1 MKRILNS
8 IAVLALVVTGAVSC
22 QKELSGPGQSGQE
35 VQVSLDLTTDQIG
48 TRAYADGQSVD
59 VVHVHVYQKDAS
71 GNLSYI
77 SPAGASASVQNPSK
91 DVTMSGGRASYS
103 TRLVTGQTY
112 TFVFWA
118 EKNGC
123 GHYSYDPYN
132 QSVAVNYAS
141 AAGNDESRDAF
152 YGVLKDVTITGAY
165 SASVTLSRPFAQ
177 INFGVT
183 AEDLNAASLAGV
195 TVNGA
200 AVKLTNV
207 ANSINLM
214 DGSVSGTETVS
225 FANATLPSE
234 SFSAAGVS
242 YNYVAMDY
250 VLVGKDAKTLSDVTL
265 TLDVTGTT
273 SAETKY
279 TYPNVPLQGNYRT
292 NIVGNLFT
300 SPADI
305 DISVDPGFS
314 TPDNDVVIKNVASIA
329 DANTALAG
337 GATSV
342 KIAEV
347 TATEAG
353 STTLKM
359 PATAESISIE
369 IENIESAANLQ
380 IVAPESGSNPKS
392 VSVTIPS
399 TTTVDNL
406 TINLPQSHVE
416 INGMTVN
423 TLTASTNET
432 TLVVGKDVTI
442 SKKLI
447 LNEGNAVIHGKVN
460 TIKRGDS
467 NPDAIIEVHA
477 YDKSSLKSAVGSQ
490 MANKVIVENDI
501 TFSDYSGAFD
511 YDFMRRTL
519 SAPALVLDLNGHK
532 VSKSG
537 YSVLEVKQ
545 SEISIIGEGVLEESS
560 GTTMAILISGSKTS
574 TDEEYSVLNIGP
586 DVTVKGNV
594 GILVNKPASSY
605 NNYGIV
611 VNCENKFEITEDGI
625 GATVNGSNTVKEGNV
640 PVFNFKGAS
649 IIGGGL
655 GIYAAGYAE
664 WEFTNTTI
672 DSNLSAL
679 EVRAGKVTINSGD
692 YKANCT
698 PFSIAANGSGT
709 TIEGA
714 ALGISQHTTD
724 LPIDVVVNGG
734 TFTGEYAVYEKD
746 VQNGTELDKIK
757 LTVKD
762 GIFNGAIY
770 SQNNPNC
777 LVKGTYSDPSAL
789 NYLADG
795 ADVKIEMEADNEI
808 ASEVSVSQNVAINLN
823 NHTLKLS
830 QDLSSIG
837 SGSLAISNGT
847 VECIDQ
853 SQYGNTPPIHCR
865 ESSVMSFDH
874 VAITSNGSAIYV
886 ETESNFTIKNSTVQV
901 KGYGIATNASNP
913 AQNPTINI
921 ENCTI
926 TGNNPVFV
934 NIPCSLNVKESQITG
949 KMQGAV
955 VRGGTAN
962 FTKCEIAL
970 NYPDADANDMAHYF
984 DSKNWG
990 SGNMINL
997 AAMTI
1002 GNKHAT
1008 SYQYPTNV
1016 TLVDTDVKVVGDY
1029 ASFFPALYAY
1039 ANSGEGLGVTLTY
1052 DEDCTFT
1059 GGTGIIYGSSNIVV
1073 NGTSVNAE

>member
-91 DVTMSGGRASYS
+91 DVTMSGGRAPYS

-123 GHYSYDPYN
+123 RHYSYDPNN
-132 QSVAVNYAS
+132 QTVAVNYAS

-273 SAETKY
+273 SAATEY

-353 STTLKM
+353 STTLNM
-359 PATAESISIE
+359 PATTESISIE

-380 IVAPESGSNPKS
+380 IVAPESGSNPES

-399 TTTVDNL
+399 TATVDNL

-416 INGMTVN
+416 INGASYTNV
-423 TLTASTNET
+423 TATTSNN
-432 TLVVGKDVTI
+432 TLVVGADVTVGTLTVKAG
-442 SKKLI
+442 S
-447 LNEGNAVIHGKVN
+447 AVIYGTVTTLVKEEGAGEVEWHVADEANLKASLVN
-460 TIKRGDS
+460 DV
-467 NPDAIIEVHA
+467 E
-477 YDKSSLKSAVGSQ
+477 
-490 MANKVIVENDI
+490 KVIVESDI
-501 TFSDYSGAFD
+501 AMASSAAINNG
-511 YDFMRRTL
+511 RTL
-519 SAPALVLDLNGHK
+519 AIDLNGHNISAPSK
-532 VSKSG
+532 VFNIRNAKVDFTGQGKIYESANDQYGALVLAGSSEDVADYTVVNVDEDVVLAGWSG
-537 YSVLEVKQ
+537 IFIAKDAA
-545 SEISIIGEGVLEESS
+545 
-560 GTTMAILISGSKTS
+560 GT
-574 TDEEYSVLNIGP
+574 Y
-586 DVTVKGNV
+586 
-594 GILVNKPASSY
+594 Y
-605 NNYGIV
+605 NYGLV
-611 VNCENKFEITEDGI
+611 VNCKGTLENPGMDTHTTPGDAIYI
-625 GATVNGSNTVKEGNV
+625 NGSNKNTTGNV
-640 PVFNFKGAS
+640 PQINLEGCRLKSKG
-649 IIGGGL
+649 L
-655 GIYAAGYAE
+655 CIYAAGYAE
-664 WEFTNTTI
+664 WTLTNC
-672 DSNLSAL
+672 
-679 EVRAGKVTINSGD
+679 EVEGDITAIEIRAGKMTINGGTYTSNKD
-692 YKANCT
+692 
-698 PFSIAANGSGT
+698 PFDAKPNGSGT
-709 TIEGA
+709 TTDGA
-714 ALGISQHTTD
+714 ALGISQHTTN
-724 LPIDVVVNGG
+724 LPLEVTVNGG
-734 TFTGEYAVYEKD
+734 TFNGAYAIWEKD
-746 VQNGTELDKIK
+746 VQDEVARDQIK
-757 LTVKD
+757 LTVN
-762 GIFNGAIY
+762 GGTFNGAIY
-770 SQNNPNC
+770 SQNNQNC
-777 LVKGTYSDPSAL
+777 LVGGIYDDASAL
-789 NYLADG
+789 DYMGNYNGDIKITMARDGSICTSDFYKNRGGENTSTITIDGNGHNLTFLSTYRNHLQTTNGAKIILKNATVDSDYMVSGSTWDDYGLIFDCPTEFSNVTFNRQLVLSQPYAHKLSNVTINQTSETGDMYALWIEAG
-795 ADVKIEMEADNEI
+795 ADVTFNGGAVNALSPNGNKNRAIKIADEYITDPQLTKLSVAGVTFKSDKKAAVLVTSTAGATITWGEGNDI
-808 ASEVSVSQNVAINLN
+808 SEVAA
-823 NHTLKLS
+823 
-830 QDLSSIG
+830 D
-837 SGSLAISNGT
+837 
-847 VECIDQ
+847 
-853 SQYGNTPPIHCR
+853 
-865 ESSVMSFDH
+865 
-874 VAITSNGSAIYV
+874 
-886 ETESNFTIKNSTVQV
+886 TE
-901 KGYGIATNASNP
+901 NAVWN
-913 AQNPTINI
+913 
-921 ENCTI
+921 
-926 TGNNPVFV
+926 
-934 NIPCSLNVKESQITG
+934 
-949 KMQGAV
+949 
-955 VRGGTAN
+955 
-962 FTKCEIAL
+962 
-970 NYPDADANDMAHYF
+970 DADRADAW
-984 DSKNWG
+984 DLVTVTGCTK
-990 SGNMINL
+990 
-997 AAMTI
+997 
-1002 GNKHAT
+1002 
-1008 SYQYPTNV
+1008 YQ
-1016 TLVDTDVKVVGDY
+1016 
-1029 ASFFPALYAY
+1029 
-1039 ANSGEGLGVTLTY
+1039 EQ
-1052 DEDCTFT
+1052 
-1059 GGTGIIYGSSNIVV
+1059 
-1073 NGTSVNAE
+1073 